1 MKKNI
6 FTVVVITLVMSLGSA
21 TGQEL
26 KSKVKADDLKA
37 QVQALN
43 DKMARAN
50 VSGDF
55 DAILSIYADDIIYMP
70 NYAPMIRGKE
80 AMIENEKKMAESGA
94 KITSMTLTTLEV
106 TDLGSMVYEIGA
118 YGMAMEIPGMEM
130 PWADKGKYVSI
141 YRKKKDGSLEM
152 VVDIW
157 NTNVNPWEKAEV
169 KDKPE

>member
-1 MKKNI
+1 MNKKI
-6 FTVVVITLVMSLGSA
+6 FTAITLAMMLL
-21 TGQEL
+21 TGTTTIGQDM
-26 KSKVKADDLKA
+26 KSKTEDLKA
-37 QVQALN
+37 KVQAIN

-55 DAILSIYADDIIYMP
+55 DAILSIYADDVIVMP
-70 NYAPMIRGKE
+70 NYGPIVKGKE
-80 AMIENEKKMAESGA
+80 AMVEHEKKMAESGA
-94 KITSMTLTTLEV
+94 KIISMTLTTLEV
-106 TDLGSMVYEIGA
+106 TDLGSMVYEIGN

-141 YRKKKDGSLEM
+141 YRKLKDGSLEM

-157 NTNVNPWEKAEV
+157 NTDTNPWEMMQG